1 MSECCNISPFYMGVG
16 NKRFENRVIEIVKE
30 QITSIIEKIVK
41 EDIPTFE
48 YDSESELLIINNLKK
63 AK

>member
-30 QITSIIEKIVK
+30 QITSYIEKIVK